1 MCIRD
6 RARDVA
12 NFERKDSARMK
23 KKTMWIITMLGLCL
37 VLYTIVVSRMESS
50 TNVIFGGAEDAFV
63 RTDSMNFTD
72 LSATETPEPT
82 VDIWPKLTT
91 DDFEKNH
98 CLWMVIENSLLSSA
112 YKPDIA
118 KISRTRYMMY
128 STEYMDELDAFLDA
142 IEDAGFEYFI
152 GAAFREY
159 SFQTH
164 LFNSKASQIA
174 YEMGLSAD
182 YLDPKYQEAVEKAK
196 TIVMYPGSSEH
207 QLGVAI
213 DIFDQNRSRLVYS
226 EMNQE
231 LFAWLDEHCAEY
243 GFIKRYPTRK
253 LLLTGW
259 DEPWHYRYVGKEVAT
274 FIMENGLCYEEFY
287 GHYFPDFEY

>member
-1 MCIRD
+1 
-6 RARDVA
+6 
-12 NFERKDSARMK
+12 MK

-98 CLWMVIENSLLSSA
+98 CLWMVRENSLLSSA

-128 STEYMDELDAFLDA
+128 STEYMAELDAFLDA

-196 TIVMYPGSSEH
+196 TIVMYPGSSAH

-213 DIFDQNRSRLVYS
+213 DIFDENRSRLVYS

-231 LFAWLDEHCAEY
+231 LYAWLDEHCAEY

>member
-1 MCIRD
+1 
-6 RARDVA
+6 
-12 NFERKDSARMK
+12 MK

-98 CLWMVIENSLLSSA
+98 CLWMVRENSLLSSA

-128 STEYMDELDAFLDA
+128 STEYMAELDEFLDA

>member
-1 MCIRD
+1 
-6 RARDVA
+6 
-12 NFERKDSARMK
+12 MK

-91 DDFEKNH
+91 EDFEENH
-98 CLWMVIENSLLSSA
+98 CLWMVRENSLLSSA

-128 STEYMDELDAFLDA
+128 STEYMAELDAFLDA

-174 YEMGLSAD
+174 YEMGLSDD
-182 YLDPKYQEAVEKAK
+182 YLDPQYQEAVEKAK

-213 DIFDQNRSRLVYS
+213 DIFDENRSRLVYS

-231 LFAWLDEHCAEY
+231 LYAWLDEHCAEY

>member
-1 MCIRD
+1 
-6 RARDVA
+6 
-12 NFERKDSARMK
+12 MK

-82 VDIWPKLTT
+82 VAIWPKLTT

-98 CLWMVIENSLLSSA
+98 CLWMVRENSLLSSA

>member
-1 MCIRD
+1 
-6 RARDVA
+6 
-12 NFERKDSARMK
+12 MK

-98 CLWMVIENSLLSSA
+98 CLWMVRENSLLSSA

-128 STEYMDELDAFLDA
+128 STEYMAELDAFLDA

-213 DIFDQNRSRLVYS
+213 DIFDENRSRLVYS

-231 LFAWLDEHCAEY
+231 LYAWLDEHCAEY
-243 GFIKRYPTRK
+243 GFIKRSPTRK
-253 LLLTGW
+253 LLLPGW

>member
-1 MCIRD
+1 
-6 RARDVA
+6 
-12 NFERKDSARMK
+12 MK

-98 CLWMVIENSLLSSA
+98 CLWMVRENSLLSSA
-112 YKPDIA
+112 YKPDIS

-174 YEMGLSAD
+174 YEMGLSDD
-182 YLDPKYQEAVEKAK
+182 YLDPQYQEAVEKAK

-253 LLLTGW
+253 VLLTGW
-259 DEPWHYRYVGKEVAT
+259 DEPWHYRYVGKEAAQ
-274 FIMENGLCYEEFY
+274 FIMENGICFEEFY
-287 GHYFPDFEY
+287 AHYNPNYTL

>member
-1 MCIRD
+1 
-6 RARDVA
+6 
-12 NFERKDSARMK
+12 MK

-98 CLWMVIENSLLSSA
+98 CLWMVRENSLLSSA

-287 GHYFPDFEY
+287 GHYVPDFED

>member
-1 MCIRD
+1 
-6 RARDVA
+6 
-12 NFERKDSARMK
+12 MK

-98 CLWMVIENSLLSSA
+98 CLWMVRENSLLSSA

-142 IEDAGFEYFI
+142 IEDAGFDYFI

-213 DIFDQNRSRLVYS
+213 DIFDENRSRLVYS

-231 LFAWLDEHCAEY
+231 LYAWLDEHCAEY

>member
-1 MCIRD
+1 
-6 RARDVA
+6 
-12 NFERKDSARMK
+12 MK

-50 TNVIFGGAEDAFV
+50 TNVFFGGAEDAFV

-98 CLWMVIENSLLSSA
+98 CLWMVRENSLLSSA

-128 STEYMDELDAFLDA
+128 STEYMAELDAFLDA

-213 DIFDQNRSRLVYS
+213 DIFDENRSRLVYS

-231 LFAWLDEHCAEY
+231 LYAWLDEHCAEY

>member
-1 MCIRD
+1 
-6 RARDVA
+6 
-12 NFERKDSARMK
+12 MK
-23 KKTMWIITMLGLCL
+23 KKTIWIITMLGLCL

-50 TNVIFGGAEDAFV
+50 TSVIFGGAEDAFV
-63 RTDSMNFTD
+63 KTDSMNFTD

-98 CLWMVIENSLLSSA
+98 CLWMVRENSLLSSA

-128 STEYMDELDAFLDA
+128 STEYMAELDAFLDA

-213 DIFDQNRSRLVYS
+213 DIFDENRSRLVYS

-231 LFAWLDEHCAEY
+231 LYAWLDEHCAEY

>member
-1 MCIRD
+1 
-6 RARDVA
+6 
-12 NFERKDSARMK
+12 MK

-98 CLWMVIENSLLSSA
+98 CLWMVRENSLLSSA

-128 STEYMDELDAFLDA
+128 STEYMAELDAFLDA

-274 FIMENGLCYEEFY
+274 FIMEQGLCYEEFY
-287 GHYFPDFEY
+287 AHYFPDFEY

>member
-1 MCIRD
+1 
-6 RARDVA
+6 
-12 NFERKDSARMK
+12 MK

-98 CLWMVIENSLLSSA
+98 CLWMVRENSLLSSA

-213 DIFDQNRSRLVYS
+213 DIFDENRSRLVYS

-231 LFAWLDEHCAEY
+231 LYAWLDEHCAEY

-259 DEPWHYRYVGKEVAT
+259 DEPWHYRYVGQAAAKTMNARGMCLEEYAA
-274 FIMENGLCYEEFY
+274 GLMDGSIEA
-287 GHYFPDFEY
+287 PQP

>member
-1 MCIRD
+1 
-6 RARDVA
+6 
-12 NFERKDSARMK
+12 MK

-98 CLWMVIENSLLSSA
+98 CLWMVRENSLLSSA

-159 SFQTH
+159 SFHTH

>member
-1 MCIRD
+1 
-6 RARDVA
+6 
-12 NFERKDSARMK
+12 MK

-98 CLWMVIENSLLSSA
+98 CLWMVRENSLLSSA

-207 QLGVAI
+207 QLVVAI
-213 DIFDQNRSRLVYS
+213 DIFDENRSRLVYS

-231 LFAWLDEHCAEY
+231 LYAWLDEHCAEY

>member
-1 MCIRD
+1 
-6 RARDVA
+6 
-12 NFERKDSARMK
+12 MK

-91 DDFEKNH
+91 DDFEENH
-98 CLWMVIENSLLSSA
+98 CLWMVRENSLLSSA

-128 STEYMDELDAFLDA
+128 STEYMAELDTFLDA

-231 LFAWLDEHCAEY
+231 LYAWLDEHCAEY

>member
-1 MCIRD
+1 
-6 RARDVA
+6 
-12 NFERKDSARMK
+12 MK

-37 VLYTIVVSRMESS
+37 VLYTIVESRMESS

-98 CLWMVIENSLLSSA
+98 CLWMVRENSLLSSA

-128 STEYMDELDAFLDA
+128 STEYMAELDAFLDA

-213 DIFDQNRSRLVYS
+213 DIFDENRSRLVYS

-231 LFAWLDEHCAEY
+231 LYAWLDEHCAEY

>member
-1 MCIRD
+1 
-6 RARDVA
+6 
-12 NFERKDSARMK
+12 MK

-98 CLWMVIENSLLSSA
+98 CLWMVRENSLLSSA

-128 STEYMDELDAFLDA
+128 STEYMAELDEFLDA

-213 DIFDQNRSRLVYS
+213 DIFDENRSRLVYS

>member
-1 MCIRD
+1 
-6 RARDVA
+6 
-12 NFERKDSARMK
+12 MK

-72 LSATETPEPT
+72 LRATETPEPT

-98 CLWMVIENSLLSSA
+98 CLWMVRENSLLSSA

-128 STEYMDELDAFLDA
+128 STEYMAELDAFLDA

-213 DIFDQNRSRLVYS
+213 DIFDENRSRLVYS

-231 LFAWLDEHCAEY
+231 LYAWLDEHCAEY

>member
-1 MCIRD
+1 
-6 RARDVA
+6 
-12 NFERKDSARMK
+12 MK

-91 DDFEKNH
+91 DDFEENP
-98 CLWMVIENSLLSSA
+98 CLWMVRENSLLSSA

-128 STEYMDELDAFLDA
+128 STEYMAELDAFLDA

-213 DIFDQNRSRLVYS
+213 DIFDENRSRLVYS

-231 LFAWLDEHCAEY
+231 LYAWLDEHCAEY

>member
-1 MCIRD
+1 
-6 RARDVA
+6 
-12 NFERKDSARMK
+12 MK

-91 DDFEKNH
+91 DDFEKNY
-98 CLWMVIENSLLSSA
+98 CLWMVRENSLLSSA

-213 DIFDQNRSRLVYS
+213 DIFDENRSRLVYS

-231 LFAWLDEHCAEY
+231 LYAWLDEHCAEY

>member
-1 MCIRD
+1 
-6 RARDVA
+6 
-12 NFERKDSARMK
+12 MK
-23 KKTMWIITMLGLCL
+23 KKTMWIIAMLGLCL

-91 DDFEKNH
+91 DDFEENH
-98 CLWMVIENSLLSSA
+98 CLWMVRENSLLSSA

-128 STEYMDELDAFLDA
+128 STEYMAELDEFLDA

>member
-1 MCIRD
+1 
-6 RARDVA
+6 
-12 NFERKDSARMK
+12 MK

-37 VLYTIVVSRMESS
+37 VLYTIVVSSMESS
-50 TNVIFGGAEDAFV
+50 TNVIFGGAEDALV
-63 RTDSMNFTD
+63 RTDSMNVAD

-98 CLWMVIENSLLSSA
+98 CLWMVRENSLLSSA

-253 LLLTGW
+253 LLLTGG
-259 DEPWHYRYVGKEVAT
+259 DDPW
-274 FIMENGLCYEEFY
+274 
-287 GHYFPDFEY
+287 PDR